1 MYAHAR
7 PENAHTVPWVTG
19 RLWRKR
25 DAYIGEMTH
34 IQETWRS
41 IPVRIARQ
49 ASHCTHS
56 GTDAM
61 TAVAGRLVQSVTI
74 AEAVIRMQM
83 DIMLKATGREVRTE

>member
-1 MYAHAR
+1 
-7 PENAHTVPWVTG
+7 
-19 RLWRKR
+19 
-25 DAYIGEMTH
+25 
-34 IQETWRS
+34 
-41 IPVRIARQ
+41 VRIARQ